1 MAASAASR
9 PAGQAVSPERAIS
22 GVRPYHR
29 QIGYAVP
36 NLKAA
41 HAIAELIDF
50 PDNIISQHER
60 RPVGRSLRVEMA
72 TDQYIGVLHAR
83 GEHANPHLAPAGRRQ
98 RSVDHLE
105 PVGTA
110 EAPDLN
116 NAVARLSHVREQRSP
131 CFSADHGSL

>member
-29 QIGYAVP
+29 QIGHAVP

-110 EAPDLN
+110 EASAISPKTIALEKQLN
-116 NAVARLSHVREQRSP
+116 NQPTAGQSTPAPV
-131 CFSADHGSL
+131 